1 MLKQF
6 KTTFYNISK
15 QDFLRPNFGYRYF
28 FDVKKSSIWEK
39 EKTILLKYVLKEIE
53 TKKVVKWELE
63 DTEILIDIWNIER
76 RQNNLINLEK
86 VEEIWSDKNIIQD
99 WDIVI
104 PKLQPQ
110 MWNIFLNLEHNRYLW
125 STELLE
131 YNLIEWNNP
140 TYIYYI
146 ITHNDFLCDLA
157 KLESWKTHRRV
168 NSNDLLKI
176 KIPNIPL
183 PNQNQIVSKIEP
195 IEQKI
200 KELKATI
207 KDQKDI
213 INEVF
218 ARDFWFDE
226 NLVNEFGKWMTAL
239 TQSLQDRKL
248 KINTIKLDELVK
260 SKILRVSTRFH
271 NEPTKKLMEF
281 LETLKTI
288 EIKDIIS
295 ESVHRWASPSYD
307 ENWEIPV
314 IKTWHLKNW
323 YIEITRE
330 EFVNQEFYDK
340 NIRSQVKFW
349 DVLIAS
355 TWKWSLW
362 KIDIVENDEIDLVC
376 DSHVSII
383 RVNEEKYNSL
393 FLTYF
398 LRSIIGIFQVERD
411 YTWATNQIELYACEI
426 ENFKIPDISL
436 PDQQKIVNE
445 IKLELD
451 KQEKIKKD
459 IEKERIKIDELI
471 EESIKNL

>member
-6 KTTFYNISK
+6 KTTFCNISK

-28 FDVKKSSIWEK
+28 FDVKNSSVWENK
-39 EKTILLKYVLKEIE
+39 KTILLKYVLKEIE
-53 TKKVVKWELE
+53 TKKVIKWELE
-63 DTEILIDIWNIER
+63 DSEFLIDIWNIER

-86 VEEIWSDKNIIQD
+86 IEEIWSDKNIIQD
-99 WDIVI
+99 WDLII

-131 YNLIEWNNP
+131 YNLIEWYNP
-140 TYIYYI
+140 TFIYYI
-146 ITHNDFLCDLA
+146 ITHSDFLNDLA

-168 NSNDLLKI
+168 NSSDLLKI
-176 KIPNIPL
+176 KIPNLPL
-183 PNQNQIVSKIEP
+183 PTQNQIVSKIEP

-200 KELKATI
+200 KQLKTTI
-207 KDQKDI
+207 KDPKDV

-218 ARDFWFDE
+218 AREFWFDE
-226 NLVNEFGKWMTAL
+226 NIANEFGKWMTAL
-239 TQSLQDRKL
+239 TQSLQDRNL

-260 SKILRVSTRFH
+260 SEVVRVSTRFH

-281 LETLKTI
+281 LDSLKTI
-288 EIKDIIS
+288 QIKDVIS
-295 ESVHRWASPSYD
+295 EPVHRWASPNYD
-307 ENWEIPV
+307 ENWDVPV

-323 YIEITRE
+323 YIEISTD
-330 EFVNQEFYDK
+330 EFVSQEFYDK

-349 DVLIAS
+349 DILIAS
-355 TWKWSLW
+355 TWKGSLW
-362 KIDIVENDEIDLVC
+362 KVDIVENDEIDFVC

-383 RVNEEKYNSL
+383 RVDEEKYNSL

-398 LRSIIGIFQVERD
+398 LRSILGIFQVERD
-411 YTWATNQIELYACEI
+411 YTWATNQIELYASEI
-426 ENFKIPDISL
+426 ENFKIPDISK
-436 PDQQKIVNE
+436 DEQQKIVDE

-451 KQEKIKKD
+451 KQEQIKKD
-459 IEKERIKIDELI
+459 IEKERSKIDELI
-471 EESIKNL
+471 EGSIKNL